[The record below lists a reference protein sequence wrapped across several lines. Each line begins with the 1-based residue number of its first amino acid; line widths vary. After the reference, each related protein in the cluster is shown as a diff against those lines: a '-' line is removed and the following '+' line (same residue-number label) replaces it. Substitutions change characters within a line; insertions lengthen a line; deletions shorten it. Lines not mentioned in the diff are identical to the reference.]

1 MNKERFLAELRRQ
14 LSGLP
19 QRELEERLSFYSE
32 MIDDRMEDGIPEEE
46 AVAEIGGV
54 DSVREQIASE
64 IPLTALVREKV
75 RPGRRLKVW
84 EIVLLVLGAPLWLPL
99 LIAAAAVILAVYLV
113 LWAAAVCVYAAD
125 LSLAACAVAGFAGG
139 FLYLK
144 NGNPAGALF
153 SLGAGLT
160 CAGLAILL
168 FFASTG
174 ISKAILRLTRRA
186 LLGIKTSIIGKED

>member
-75 RPGRRLKVW
+75 RPGRRLKGW

-99 LIAAAAVILAVYLV
+99 LIAVYLV

-125 LSLAACAVAGFAGG
+125 LSLAACAVAGFAGV

-153 SLGAGLT
+153 SLGAGLA